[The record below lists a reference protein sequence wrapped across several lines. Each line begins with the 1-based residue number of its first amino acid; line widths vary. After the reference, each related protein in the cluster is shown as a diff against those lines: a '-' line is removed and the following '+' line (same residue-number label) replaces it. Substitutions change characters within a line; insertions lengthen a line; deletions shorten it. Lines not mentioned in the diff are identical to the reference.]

1 MTKRILVM
9 GLPGAGKTTFT
20 QELVKHL
27 MLNKSVAWFNADTV
41 RAEYD
46 DWDFSA
52 DGRKRQVHRMRELA
66 DRSGADY
73 AICDFVCP
81 TEELRKI
88 FDADIIVWL
97 DTIEAGRY
105 EDTNRIFEPPVDVN
119 YHITD
124 WDLRWR
130 SSLKSLVRELTFE
143 TERSSRSVAKALTW
157 RALGTLDTFLLSWVI
172 TGEWRL
178 AAAIGG
184 TEVITKMILYYLHE
198 RAWARVKWRR

>member
-1 MTKRILVM
+1 M

-27 MLNKSVAWFNADTV
+27 MLNRTVAWFNADTV

-46 DWDFSA
+46 DWDFSDA
-52 DGRKRQVHRMRELA
+52 GRERQVRRMRELA
-66 DRSGADY
+66 DRSDADY

-81 TEELRKI
+81 TQQLRDI
-88 FDADIIVWL
+88 FDADIVVWL
-97 DTIEAGRY
+97 DTIESSKYA
-105 EDTNRIFEPPVDVN
+105 DTNRLFEPPKNAN

-130 SSLKSLVRELTFE
+130 SSLKTLVRELTFE
-143 TERSSRSVAKALTW
+143 TERSSRSVAKAMTW

-172 TGEWRL
+172 TGEWRFAL
-178 AAAIGG
+178 AIGG
-184 TEVITKMILYYLHE
+184 TEVVTKMILYYLHE
-198 RAWARVKWRR
+198 RAWARVKWGK